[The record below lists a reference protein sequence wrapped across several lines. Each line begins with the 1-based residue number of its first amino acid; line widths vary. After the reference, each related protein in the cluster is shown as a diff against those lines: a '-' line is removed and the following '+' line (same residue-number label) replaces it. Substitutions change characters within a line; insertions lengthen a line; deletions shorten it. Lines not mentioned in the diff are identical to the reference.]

1 MTTAQVLNKE
11 KIVSMSQLQKNPAQ
25 ALNADIVRIVKN
37 GKEIGI
43 FMSKEEFE
51 DFIEEHLEIKPEVK
65 KALNKAV
72 QKSKKAANLVELY
85 SDEQVQQWLHED
97 KLDQRTALKLKKIL

>member
-1 MTTAQVLNKE
+1 MTTASVLTRE
-11 KIVSMSQLQKNPAQ
+11 KIVSLSELQKNPSI

-51 DFIEEHLEIKPEVK
+51 DFVEEHLQLKSGFSKDLAAAVK
-65 KALNKAV
+65 S
-72 QKSKKAANLVELY
+72 SKKN
-85 SDEQVQQWLHED
+85 
-97 KLDQRTALKLKKIL
+97 KLIPVHDIL

>member
-1 MTTAQVLNKE
+1 MNTATLLIKE
-11 KIVSMSQLQKNPAQ
+11 KIVSLSELQRNPAQ

-51 DFIEEHLEIKPEVK
+51 DFVEEHLEFKEEFKADLETSIK
-65 KALNKAV
+65 
-72 QKSKKAANLVELY
+72 KSKKEK
-85 SDEQVQQWLHED
+85 SIP
-97 KLDQRTALKLKKIL
+97 LKTFLSS

>member
-1 MTTAQVLNKE
+1 MTTASVLTRE
-11 KIVSMSQLQKNPAQ
+11 KIISISELQKNPGK

-51 DFIEEHLEIKPEVK
+51 DFVEENLSLKQEFKNELEGAVK
-65 KALNKAV
+65 ES
-72 QKSKKAANLVELY
+72 KSKKG
-85 SDEQVQQWLHED
+85 
-97 KLDQRTALKLKKIL
+97 KLLPLKAIL